1 MTPNSSMIT
10 LLIPITSRRL
20 PALFIPR
27 INSKL
32 FVDNVAECSNP
43 NNFTQ
48 GCWSCPFPPSQ
59 IGDDGDNGAQTDDGG
74 VVGQAAKIPLG
85 YLAHLDRIS
94 IVMVASSFLT
104 SFMAARRG
112 QNCL

>member
-1 MTPNSSMIT
+1 MLYPYTFTQVAGP
-10 LLIPITSRRL
+10 LIPRT
-20 PALFIPR
+20 
-27 INSKL
+27 NSKL

-43 NNFTQ
+43 NIFTQ

-94 IVMVASSFLT
+94 IVMVVSSFLT
-104 SFMAARRG
+104 SFMAGRRG
-112 QNCL
+112 QNCLKYHCDK